1 MESMR
6 KKERKRGKKKRGLY
20 IIFIRYLLSFC
31 AFGVLLV
38 AGLLLLYTLLVNMGI
53 IRLPTY
59 EQSRIEAVSEDIRTG
74 EGNEED
80 LLPDTCAFGV
90 YDAKGRFLYGSF
102 GKSERDEIWNRIQ
115 DGRTGEFY
123 NYFYRTIQKEDG
135 STAVVRYQMVAKFS
149 SPLLRKLFPNAEFIL
164 LGILA
169 VLFLAG
175 LILFARSFGRYL
187 KKRLDILSEIAEKVG
202 REDLNFEREHSD
214 IREVDEVLSSIY
226 LMKEALQKSL
236 KDQWESRRQKEEQ
249 AAALAHDIKTP
260 LTIIRGNAELMQET
274 CSMEEVRELDQEI
287 LDNAAEMERYLAVM
301 RETLMTKGKR
311 GQETEKEER
320 TTGEFLK
327 ELRERTESL
336 ARIREINTEFS
347 APAKERMIQGTKGS
361 FEELMRALGN
371 IVSNG
376 ADYSPAGG
384 TLSISGEIISGIDD
398 ERNEEAEKQLEEQ
411 EWLRITVTD
420 SGPGFPEEALRH
432 GTEQFYQADQS
443 RSRNGHYG
451 MGLYI
456 ARTLLEKNGGKIWLG
471 NTGKEGGGRVQV
483 YIPVR

>member
-6 KKERKRGKKKRGLY
+6 KTKRKGEKKKGLY
-20 IIFIRYLLSFC
+20 VIFIRYMLSFC
-31 AFGVLLV
+31 AFVILLA
-38 AGLLLLYTLLVNMGI
+38 AGILILYTLLVNMKI
-53 IRLPTY
+53 IWLPTY
-59 EQSRIEAVSEDIRTG
+59 EQNRIEAVSEDIRAG
-74 EGNEED
+74 EGNEGD

-90 YDAKGRFLYGSF
+90 YDAEGRFLYGSF
-102 GKSERDEIWNRIQ
+102 EESEIEEIWDRIQ
-115 DGRTGEFY
+115 SGRTGEFY
-123 NYFYRTIQKEDG
+123 NYFYRNIQKDDG

-149 SPLLRKLFPNAEFIL
+149 DPFLRKLFPNAEFFIL
-164 LGILA
+164 GLVA
-169 VLFLAG
+169 VMFLAG
-175 LILFARSFGRYL
+175 LVLFSRSFGRYL
-187 KKRLDILSEIAEKVG
+187 KKRLDILTEIAEKVG

-214 IREVDEVLSSIY
+214 IREVDEVLSSLY

-236 KDQWESRRQKEEQ
+236 KEQWESRRQKEEQ

-260 LTIIRGNAELMQET
+260 LTIIRGSAELMQET

-420 SGPGFPEEALRH
+420 SGPGFTEEALRH

-451 MGLYI
+451 MGLHI
-456 ARTLLEKNGGKIWLG
+456 AHTLLEKNGGRILLG
-471 NTGKEGGGRVQV
+471 NAGKEGGGRVQV
-483 YIPVR
+483 YIPVG